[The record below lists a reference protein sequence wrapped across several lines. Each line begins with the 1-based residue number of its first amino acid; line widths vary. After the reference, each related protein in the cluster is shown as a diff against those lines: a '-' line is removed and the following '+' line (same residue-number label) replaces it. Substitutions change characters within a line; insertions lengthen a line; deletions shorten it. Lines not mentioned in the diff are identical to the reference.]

1 MRRTMTMNG
10 HQTQTTVPLDLS
22 TTTRE
27 RGSGADRTPT
37 SKGRSVS
44 VRTQYPAA
52 PLAED
57 DCPNGNPSHTVEPLE
72 HRCGVSLIKP
82 PVKTGNP
89 AFLEKKHSPAATS
102 HTPFTPNPGES
113 STTDTRTQN
122 ISSSWLPFRKRQFPT
137 EWETPEQSRTPP
149 GREERLSPYKNK
161 DLCCRPSPPKILL
174 KSYDDE
180 SIGTL
185 ASVSHRQL
193 SAASGFDNEHQSID
207 PVRSMQALRSYY
219 PYPGY
224 PFYSWPSRSPLV
236 LKVPVSHLESS
247 LYPGHTEHLLADVAL
262 ATRQDNDGDTALHIA
277 VVQGQEAQIQRMI
290 LLLGLVHTD
299 LDIYNNLRQTPLH
312 LAVITH
318 QAQLVG
324 ALLRAGADPGALDRN
339 GQTAVHL
346 CCEHGQQA
354 CLSVV
359 LSHPSILTCLEVR
372 NYEGL
377 TPLHLAVQGGDKE
390 LVRMLLDAGADINA
404 MQDIKSGHSP
414 LIHAVE
420 NHNMD
425 MVHFLIE
432 NDCNVN
438 VQSYSGNTA
447 LHSACGRGQVD
458 TARLLLKNR
467 ADSSVKNY
475 HNDTPAMVAKNKKV
489 TDVLRGKGSR
499 NQQPKAQQCVP
510 ASPHRS
516 TPQSQNRGS
525 PSPSLG
531 LSPLATPTA
540 SPLHRSASHSPRAPP
555 TPSPHSQSAESLSG
569 RQSPMKTQES
579 EQLPVRLGSDR
590 MTAVDISLA
599 QRRTYSLTH
608 SYPPAMHHQSPITDV
623 QIGQLLAYYSPGVQ
637 RPLYPEPPFI
647 LLHSTIPYPATVS
660 TASQM
665 TPGQSRPSSHCSD
678 QSDVSIMSVS
688 SSMGKGNS

>member
-10 HQTQTTVPLDLS
+10 HQTQTTVPLDLR
-22 TTTRE
+22 TTKRE
-27 RGSGADRTPT
+27 CGNGADWTPT
-37 SKGRSVS
+37 SKGLS
-44 VRTQYPAA
+44 VRVRVPYPTA
-52 PLAED
+52 PLTED
-57 DCPNGNPSHTVEPLE
+57 DCPNGNPSPTVEPLA
-72 HRCGVSLIKP
+72 HRCGSSLIKP
-82 PVKTGNP
+82 PVNTGNP
-89 AFLEKKHSPAATS
+89 AVLEKKHSPAVTS
-102 HTPFTPNPGES
+102 HTPFPPNPGER
-113 STTDTRTQN
+113 STTDTRTQD
-122 ISSSWLPFRKRQFPT
+122 ISSSRLPFRKRQFPT

-149 GREERLSPYKNK
+149 EREERLSPYK
-161 DLCCRPSPPKILL
+161 DLCYRPSPPNIFLQ
-174 KSYDDE
+174 SYDNE
-180 SIGTL
+180 NIGSL

-193 SAASGFDNEHQSID
+193 SVASGFDNGHQSVG
-207 PVRSMQALRSYY
+207 PVRSMQAPRPYY

-236 LKVPVSHLESS
+236 VNVPVSHLPSS
-247 LYPGHTEHLLADVAL
+247 LYPTGHTEHLLADVAQ
-262 ATRQDNDGDTALHIA
+262 ATCQDDDGDTAIHIA
-277 VVQGQEAQIQRMI
+277 VVQGQDAQIQRMI

-324 ALLRAGADPGALDRN
+324 ALLRAGADPRALDRN
-339 GQTAVHL
+339 GQTTVHL

-377 TPLHLAVQGGDKE
+377 TPLHLAVQGGHKE

-404 MQDIKSGHSP
+404 VDIKSGHSP

-438 VQSYSGNTA
+438 GQSYSGNTA

-525 PSPSLG
+525 PSPSL
-531 LSPLATPTA
+531 SPLATPTA
-540 SPLHRSASHSPRAPP
+540 SPLHHSASHSPRAPP

-569 RQSPMKTQES
+569 RQSPMKIQES

-590 MTAVDISLA
+590 MTAVDNSLA

-608 SYPPAMHHQSPITDV
+608 SYPPAMHHQPPITDAP
-623 QIGQLLAYYSPGVQ
+623 IGHLLAYYSPGVQ

-647 LLHSTIPYPATVS
+647 LLHTNIPYPATVS

-678 QSDVSIMSVS
+678 QSDVSITSVNMS
-688 SSMGKGNS
+688 KGNS

>member
-37 SKGRSVS
+37 SKGCSAS
-44 VRTQYPAA
+44 VRMQYTNA
-52 PLAED
+52 PLTED
-57 DCPNGNPSHTVEPLE
+57 DGPNGNPSHTVEPLE

-102 HTPFTPNPGES
+102 HTPFTPNP
-113 STTDTRTQN
+113 D
-122 ISSSWLPFRKRQFPT
+122 
-137 EWETPEQSRTPP
+137 
-149 GREERLSPYKNK
+149 
-161 DLCCRPSPPKILL
+161 
-174 KSYDDE
+174 
-180 SIGTL
+180 
-185 ASVSHRQL
+185 
-193 SAASGFDNEHQSID
+193 
-207 PVRSMQALRSYY
+207 
-219 PYPGY
+219 PYPGH

-236 LKVPVSHLESS
+236 VNVPVSHLQSS
-247 LYPGHTEHLLADVAL
+247 LYPGHAGHLLADVAM

-290 LLLGLVHTD
+290 LLLELVHTD

-318 QAQLVG
+318 QAHMVG

-339 GQTAVHL
+339 GQTTVHL

-377 TPLHLAVQGGDKE
+377 TPLHLAVQGGHKE

-438 VQSYSGNTA
+438 GQSYSGNTA

-516 TPQSQNRGS
+516 TPHSQIRGS
-525 PSPSLG
+525 PSLS

-540 SPLHRSASHSPRAPP
+540 SPLHRSSSHSPKAPL
-555 TPSPHSQSAESLSG
+555 TPSSQPISRE
-569 RQSPMKTQES
+569 
-579 EQLPVRLGSDR
+579 PVR
-590 MTAVDISLA
+590 
-599 QRRTYSLTH
+599 
-608 SYPPAMHHQSPITDV
+608 P
-623 QIGQLLAYYSPGVQ
+623 
-637 RPLYPEPPFI
+637 
-647 LLHSTIPYPATVS
+647 
-660 TASQM
+660 
-665 TPGQSRPSSHCSD
+665 
-678 QSDVSIMSVS
+678 SVS
-688 SSMGKGNS
+688 NEDLGERAAADEA

>member
-1 MRRTMTMNG
+1 MPRTMTMNG
-10 HQTQTTVPLDLS
+10 HQTQTTVPLDLR
-22 TTTRE
+22 TTNRE
-27 RGSGADRTPT
+27 CGNGADGTPT
-37 SKGRSVS
+37 SKGRSVRAR
-44 VRTQYPAA
+44 VPYPTA
-52 PLAED
+52 PHTED
-57 DCPNGNPSHTVEPLE
+57 DCPNGNASPTVEPLA
-72 HRCGVSLIKP
+72 HRCGSSLIKP
-82 PVKTGNP
+82 PVNTGNP
-89 AFLEKKHSPAATS
+89 AVLEKKHSPVVTY
-102 HTPFTPNPGES
+102 HTPFTPNPGER
-113 STTDTRTQN
+113 STTDTRTRD
-122 ISSSWLPFRKRQFPT
+122 ISSSRLPFRKRQFPT
-137 EWETPEQSRTPP
+137 EWETPEQPRNPP
-149 GREERLSPYKNK
+149 ERDEGLSPYKNK
-161 DLCCRPSPPKILL
+161 DLCSRPSPPNNFL
-174 KSYDDE
+174 KSYDNE
-180 SIGTL
+180 NIGSL

-193 SAASGFDNEHQSID
+193 SVARGFDNGHQSVD
-207 PVRSMQALRSYY
+207 PARSTQALRPYCHPD

-236 LKVPVSHLESS
+236 VNVPVSPLQSS
-247 LYPGHTEHLLADVAL
+247 LYPTGHPEHLLADVAQ
-262 ATRQDNDGDTALHIA
+262 ATCQDNDGDTALHIA

-390 LVRMLLDAGADINA
+390 LVRILLDAGADINA
-404 MQDIKSGHSP
+404 MDIKSGHSP

-438 VQSYSGNTA
+438 GQSYSGNTA

-475 HNDTPAMVAKNKKV
+475 HNDTPAMVAKNKMV

-516 TPQSQNRGS
+516 TPHSQNRGS

-531 LSPLATPTA
+531 LSPLATPTV
-540 SPLHRSASHSPRAPP
+540 SPLHHNASHSPRAPP

-569 RQSPMKTQES
+569 RQSPMKIQES
-579 EQLPVRLGSDR
+579 EQLPVRLDSDR
-590 MTAVDISLA
+590 MTAVDISMT
-599 QRRTYSLTH
+599 QRRAY
-608 SYPPAMHHQSPITDV
+608 SYPPAMHHQSPITDA
-623 QIGQLLAYYSPGVQ
+623 QIGHLLAYYSPGVQ

-647 LLHSTIPYPATVS
+647 VLHTNIPYPA

-665 TPGQSRPSSHCSD
+665 TPGQSRPSSD
-678 QSDVSIMSVS
+678 QSDVSITSV
-688 SSMGKGNS
+688 SMGKGNG

>member
-1 MRRTMTMNG
+1 MPRTMTMNG

-37 SKGRSVS
+37 SKGRSAS
-44 VRTQYPAA
+44 VRMQYPAA
-52 PLAED
+52 PLTED
-57 DCPNGNPSHTVEPLE
+57 DGPNGNPSHTVEPLD

-82 PVKTGNP
+82 PVKTENP

-122 ISSSWLPFRKRQFPT
+122 ISSSWLPFRKRPFPS

-161 DLCCRPSPPKILL
+161 DLRCRPSPPKILL

-193 SAASGFDNEHQSID
+193 SAASGFENEHQSID
-207 PVRSMQALRSYY
+207 PVRSMQAPRPYY
-219 PYPGY
+219 PYPGH

-236 LKVPVSHLESS
+236 VNVPVSHLQSS
-247 LYPGHTEHLLADVAL
+247 LYPGHAGHLLADVAL

-290 LLLGLVHTD
+290 LLLELVHTD

-339 GQTAVHL
+339 GQTTVHL

-377 TPLHLAVQGGDKE
+377 TPLHLAVQGGHKE

-404 MQDIKSGHSP
+404 MDIKSGHSP

-438 VQSYSGNTA
+438 GQSYSGNTA

-516 TPQSQNRGS
+516 TPQSQIRGS
-525 PSPSLG
+525 PSPSI
-531 LSPLATPTA
+531 SPLATPTA
-540 SPLHRSASHSPRAPP
+540 SPLHRSSSHSPKAPL

-569 RQSPMKTQES
+569 HQSPVKTRES
-579 EQLPVRLGSDR
+579 EQLPMRLDSER
-590 MTAVDISLA
+590 MTAVDISLT
-599 QRRTYSLTH
+599 QRRTY
-608 SYPPAMHHQSPITDV
+608 SYPPAMHHQSPITDA
-623 QIGQLLAYYSPGVQ
+623 QIGHLLTYYSPGVQ

-647 LLHSTIPYPATVS
+647 LLHTNIPYPATVS
-660 TASQM
+660 TAS
-665 TPGQSRPSSHCSD
+665 

>member
-1 MRRTMTMNG
+1 MPRTMTMNG
-10 HQTQTTVPLDLS
+10 HHTQNTVPLDLS

-37 SKGRSVS
+37 SKCRSVC
-44 VRTQYPAA
+44 VRMQYPAA
-52 PLAED
+52 PLTED
-57 DCPNGNPSHTVEPLE
+57 DCPNGNPSPTVEPLE
-72 HRCGVSLIKP
+72 HRCGSSLIKP
-82 PVKTGNP
+82 PVNTGNP
-89 AFLEKKHSPAATS
+89 AVLEKKHSPAATS
-102 HTPFTPNPGES
+102 HTPFTPNPGER
-113 STTDTRTQN
+113 STTDTQD
-122 ISSSWLPFRKRQFPT
+122 ISSSRLPFRKRPFPT
-137 EWETPEQSRTPP
+137 EWETPEQSRIPP
-149 GREERLSPYKNK
+149 GREERLSPCRNT
-161 DLCCRPSPPKILL
+161 DLCCRPSPPNILL

-180 SIGTL
+180 IIGTL

-193 SAASGFDNEHQSID
+193 SAASGFDNGHQSID
-207 PVRSMQALRSYY
+207 PVRSMQALRPYY

-236 LKVPVSHLESS
+236 VNVPVSHLQSS

-277 VVQGQEAQIQRMI
+277 VVQGQEAQIQRLI
-290 LLLGLVHTD
+290 LLLRLVHTD

-324 ALLRAGADPGALDRN
+324 VLLRAGADPGALDRN

-377 TPLHLAVQGGDKE
+377 TPLHLAVQGGHKE

-404 MQDIKSGHSP
+404 MDIKSGYSP

-438 VQSYSGNTA
+438 GQSYSGNTA

-516 TPQSQNRGS
+516 TPHSQNRGS

-540 SPLHRSASHSPRAPP
+540 SPLHRSTSHSPRAP
-555 TPSPHSQSAESLSG
+555 PSPHSQSAESLSG
-569 RQSPMKTQES
+569 RQSPIKIRES
-579 EQLPVRLGSDR
+579 EQLPVRLDSNR

-608 SYPPAMHHQSPITDV
+608 SYPPALHNQSPITDA
-623 QIGQLLAYYSPGVQ
+623 QIGQLLTYYSPGVQ

-647 LLHSTIPYPATVS
+647 LLHTNIPYPATVS

-665 TPGQSRPSSHCSD
+665 TPGQSRLSSHCSD
-678 QSDVSIMSVS
+678 QSDVSTMSAS
-688 SSMGKGNS
+688 SSMSKDNS

>member
-1 MRRTMTMNG
+1 MHPTY
-10 HQTQTTVPLDLS
+10 
-22 TTTRE
+22 
-27 RGSGADRTPT
+27 AD
-37 SKGRSVS
+37 
-44 VRTQYPAA
+44 
-52 PLAED
+52 
-57 DCPNGNPSHTVEPLE
+57 
-72 HRCGVSLIKP
+72 
-82 PVKTGNP
+82 
-89 AFLEKKHSPAATS
+89 
-102 HTPFTPNPGES
+102 
-113 STTDTRTQN
+113 
-122 ISSSWLPFRKRQFPT
+122 
-137 EWETPEQSRTPP
+137 
-149 GREERLSPYKNK
+149 
-161 DLCCRPSPPKILL
+161 
-174 KSYDDE
+174 
-180 SIGTL
+180 
-185 ASVSHRQL
+185 
-193 SAASGFDNEHQSID
+193 
-207 PVRSMQALRSYY
+207 M
-219 PYPGY
+219 
-224 PFYSWPSRSPLV
+224 
-236 LKVPVSHLESS
+236 
-247 LYPGHTEHLLADVAL
+247 
-262 ATRQDNDGDTALHIA
+262 ALHIA

-404 MQDIKSGHSP
+404 MDIKSGHSP

-438 VQSYSGNTA
+438 GQSYSGNTA

-475 HNDTPAMVAKNKKV
+475 HNDTPAMVAKNKMV

-516 TPQSQNRGS
+516 TPHSQNRGS

-531 LSPLATPTA
+531 LSPLATPTV
-540 SPLHRSASHSPRAPP
+540 SPLHHSASHSPRAPP

-569 RQSPMKTQES
+569 RQSPMKIQES
-579 EQLPVRLGSDR
+579 EQLPVRLDSDR
-590 MTAVDISLA
+590 MTAVDISLT
-599 QRRTYSLTH
+599 QRRTS
-608 SYPPAMHHQSPITDV
+608 SYPPAMHHQSPITDA
-623 QIGQLLAYYSPGVQ
+623 QIGHLLAYYSPGAQ
-637 RPLYPEPPFI
+637 RPLHPEPPFI
-647 LLHSTIPYPATVS
+647 LLHTNIPYPA

-665 TPGQSRPSSHCSD
+665 TPGQSRPSSD
-678 QSDVSIMSVS
+678 QSDVSITSV
-688 SSMGKGNS
+688 SMGKGNG

>member
-1 MRRTMTMNG
+1 MPRTMTMNG
-10 HQTQTTVPLDLS
+10 HQTQTTVPLDLR
-22 TTTRE
+22 TTKRE
-27 RGSGADRTPT
+27 CGNGAEGTPT
-37 SKGRSVS
+37 SKGRSVL
-44 VRTQYPAA
+44 VRVPYPIA
-52 PLAED
+52 PLTED
-57 DCPNGNPSHTVEPLE
+57 GCPNGNPSHTVEPLA
-72 HRCGVSLIKP
+72 HRCGSSLIRP
-82 PVKTGNP
+82 PVNTGNP
-89 AFLEKKHSPAATS
+89 AVLEKKHSPAVTS
-102 HTPFTPNPGES
+102 HTPFTPNPGER
-113 STTDTRTQN
+113 STTDTRTQD
-122 ISSSWLPFRKRQFPT
+122 ISSSRLPFRKRQFPT

-161 DLCCRPSPPKILL
+161 DLCCRPSPPKIVL

-180 SIGTL
+180 SIGSL

-193 SAASGFDNEHQSID
+193 SVASGFDNGHQSVD
-207 PVRSMQALRSYY
+207 PVRSMQALRPYY

-236 LKVPVSHLESS
+236 VNVPVSHLQSS
-247 LYPGHTEHLLADVAL
+247 LYPTGHTEHLLADVAQ
-262 ATRQDNDGDTALHIA
+262 ATCQDDDGDTALHIA

-324 ALLRAGADPGALDRN
+324 ALLHAGADPGALDRN

-377 TPLHLAVQGGDKE
+377 TPLHLAVQGGHKE

-420 NHNMD
+420 NHNMG

-489 TDVLRGKGSR
+489 IDVLRGKGSR

-516 TPQSQNRGS
+516 TPHSQNRGS

-608 SYPPAMHHQSPITDV
+608 SYPPAMHQSPITDA
-623 QIGQLLAYYSPGVQ
+623 QIGHLLTYYSPGVQ

-647 LLHSTIPYPATVS
+647 LLHTNIPYPATVS

-678 QSDVSIMSVS
+678 QSDVSITS
-688 SSMGKGNS
+688 KGNS

>member
-1 MRRTMTMNG
+1 MPRTMTG

-27 RGSGADRTPT
+27 RGSGAERTPT
-37 SKGRSVS
+37 SKGRSAS
-44 VRTQYPAA
+44 LRMQYPAA
-52 PLAED
+52 PLTED
-57 DCPNGNPSHTVEPLE
+57 DGPNGNPSHTVEPLE

-82 PVKTGNP
+82 PVKPGNP
-89 AFLEKKHSPAATS
+89 AFLEKKHSPAATY
-102 HTPFTPNPGES
+102 HTPFTPNHGES

-122 ISSSWLPFRKRQFPT
+122 ISSSWLPFRKRPFPS

-149 GREERLSPYKNK
+149 GRDERLSPYKNK
-161 DLCCRPSPPKILL
+161 DLCCRPSPPKMLL

-207 PVRSMQALRSYY
+207 PVRSMQAPRPYY
-219 PYPGY
+219 HYPGH

-236 LKVPVSHLESS
+236 VNVPVSPLQSS
-247 LYPGHTEHLLADVAL
+247 LYPGHAGHLLADVAL

-290 LLLGLVHTD
+290 LLLELVHTD

-318 QAQLVG
+318 QAHMVG

-339 GQTAVHL
+339 GQTTVHL

-377 TPLHLAVQGGDKE
+377 TPLHLAVQGGHKE

-404 MQDIKSGHSP
+404 MDIKSGHSP

-438 VQSYSGNTA
+438 GQSYSGNTA

-516 TPQSQNRGS
+516 TPQSQIRGS
-525 PSPSLG
+525 PSPS

-540 SPLHRSASHSPRAPP
+540 SPLHRSSSYSPKAPP

-569 RQSPMKTQES
+569 RQSPMKIREG
-579 EQLPVRLGSDR
+579 EQLPVRLDSDR
-590 MTAVDISLA
+590 MTAVDISLT
-599 QRRTYSLTH
+599 QRRTY
-608 SYPPAMHHQSPITDV
+608 SYPPAMHHQSPITDA
-623 QIGQLLAYYSPGVQ
+623 QIGHLLAYYSPGVQ

-647 LLHSTIPYPATVS
+647 LLHTNIPYPATVS
-660 TASQM
+660 TAS
-665 TPGQSRPSSHCSD
+665 

-688 SSMGKGNS
+688 SSMGNS

>member
-1 MRRTMTMNG
+1 MRRTMNG

-37 SKGRSVS
+37 SKGCSAS
-44 VRTQYPAA
+44 VRMQYPAA
-52 PLAED
+52 PLTED
-57 DCPNGNPSHTVEPLE
+57 DGPNGNPSHTVEPLE

-102 HTPFTPNPGES
+102 HAPFTPNPGES
-113 STTDTRTQN
+113 SKTDTRTQN
-122 ISSSWLPFRKRQFPT
+122 ISSSWLPFRKRPFPS
-137 EWETPEQSRTPP
+137 EWETPEQSRTQP

-161 DLCCRPSPPKILL
+161 DLCCRPSPPKIVL

-193 SAASGFDNEHQSID
+193 SAASGFDNELQSID
-207 PVRSMQALRSYY
+207 PVRSMQAPRPYY
-219 PYPGY
+219 PYPGH

-236 LKVPVSHLESS
+236 VNVPVSHLQSS
-247 LYPGHTEHLLADVAL
+247 LYPGHAGHLLADVAL

-277 VVQGQEAQIQRMI
+277 VAQGQEAQIQRMI
-290 LLLGLVHTD
+290 LLLELVHTD
-299 LDIYNNLRQTPLH
+299 LDIYNNLRQDITTPLH

-318 QAQLVG
+318 QAHMVG

-339 GQTAVHL
+339 GQTTVHL

-377 TPLHLAVQGGDKE
+377 TPLHLAVQGGHKE

-404 MQDIKSGHSP
+404 MDIKSGHSP

-438 VQSYSGNTA
+438 GQSYSGNTA

-516 TPQSQNRGS
+516 TPHSQIRGS
-525 PSPSLG
+525 PSLS

-540 SPLHRSASHSPRAPP
+540 SPLHRSSSHSPKAPL
-555 TPSPHSQSAESLSG
+555 TPSPHSQSG
-569 RQSPMKTQES
+569 HQSPLKIRES
-579 EQLPVRLGSDR
+579 KQLPMRLDSNR
-590 MTAVDISLA
+590 MTAVDISLT
-599 QRRTYSLTH
+599 QRRTY
-608 SYPPAMHHQSPITDV
+608 SYPPAMHHQSPITDA
-623 QIGQLLAYYSPGVQ
+623 QIGHLLAYYSPGVQ

-647 LLHSTIPYPATVS
+647 LLHTNIPYPATVS
-660 TASQM
+660 TAS
-665 TPGQSRPSSHCSD
+665 

>member
-10 HQTQTTVPLDLS
+10 HQTQTTVPLDLR
-22 TTTRE
+22 TTKRE
-27 RGSGADRTPT
+27 CGNGAAWTPT
-37 SKGRSVS
+37 SKGLS
-44 VRTQYPAA
+44 VRVRVPYPTA
-52 PLAED
+52 PLTED
-57 DCPNGNPSHTVEPLE
+57 DCPNGNPSPTVEPLA
-72 HRCGVSLIKP
+72 HRCGSSLIKP
-82 PVKTGNP
+82 PVNTGNP
-89 AFLEKKHSPAATS
+89 AVLEKKHSPAVTS
-102 HTPFTPNPGES
+102 HTPFTPNPGER
-113 STTDTRTQN
+113 STTDTRTQD
-122 ISSSWLPFRKRQFPT
+122 ISSSRLPFRKRQFPT

-149 GREERLSPYKNK
+149 EREERLSPYK
-161 DLCCRPSPPKILL
+161 DLCCRPSPPNIFLQ
-174 KSYDDE
+174 SYDNE
-180 SIGTL
+180 NIGSL

-193 SAASGFDNEHQSID
+193 SVASGFDNGHQSVG
-207 PVRSMQALRSYY
+207 PVRSMQAPRPYY

-236 LKVPVSHLESS
+236 VNVPVSHLQSS
-247 LYPGHTEHLLADVAL
+247 LYPTGHTEHLLADVAQ
-262 ATRQDNDGDTALHIA
+262 ATCQDDDGDTALHIA
-277 VVQGQEAQIQRMI
+277 VVQGQDAQIQRMI

-318 QAQLVG
+318 QAQLVE
-324 ALLRAGADPGALDRN
+324 ALLRAGADPRALDRN
-339 GQTAVHL
+339 GQTTVHL

-377 TPLHLAVQGGDKE
+377 TPLHLAVQGGHKE

-404 MQDIKSGHSP
+404 MDIKSGHSP

-420 NHNMD
+420 NNNMD

-438 VQSYSGNTA
+438 GQSYSGNTA
-447 LHSACGRGQVD
+447 LHCACGRGQVD

-499 NQQPKAQQCVP
+499 NQQPKPQCVP

-516 TPQSQNRGS
+516 TPHSQNRGS
-525 PSPSLG
+525 PGSPSFTIG
-531 LSPLATPTA
+531 
-540 SPLHRSASHSPRAPP
+540 HSHSFASSPQRIPFPQGTSHSLPSQPISREPVRPPVSNEDPGERAAAGEAWLRQDDCSGQQPGPEKDLLTDPQLPSSNAPP
-555 TPSPHSQSAESLSG
+555 VPH
-569 RQSPMKTQES
+569 
-579 EQLPVRLGSDR
+579 
-590 MTAVDISLA
+590 
-599 QRRTYSLTH
+599 H
-608 SYPPAMHHQSPITDV
+608 
-623 QIGQLLAYYSPGVQ
+623 
-637 RPLYPEPPFI
+637 
-647 LLHSTIPYPATVS
+647 
-660 TASQM
+660 
-665 TPGQSRPSSHCSD
+665 
-678 QSDVSIMSVS
+678 
-688 SSMGKGNS
+688 

>member
-1 MRRTMTMNG
+1 MPRTMTMNG

-37 SKGRSVS
+37 SKGRSAS
-44 VRTQYPAA
+44 VRMQYPAA
-52 PLAED
+52 PLTED
-57 DCPNGNPSHTVEPLE
+57 DGPNGNPSHTVEPLD

-82 PVKTGNP
+82 PVKTENP

-102 HTPFTPNPGES
+102 HTPFTPNP
-113 STTDTRTQN
+113 D
-122 ISSSWLPFRKRQFPT
+122 
-137 EWETPEQSRTPP
+137 
-149 GREERLSPYKNK
+149 
-161 DLCCRPSPPKILL
+161 
-174 KSYDDE
+174 
-180 SIGTL
+180 
-185 ASVSHRQL
+185 
-193 SAASGFDNEHQSID
+193 
-207 PVRSMQALRSYY
+207 
-219 PYPGY
+219 PYPGH

-236 LKVPVSHLESS
+236 VNVPVSHLQSS
-247 LYPGHTEHLLADVAL
+247 LYPGHAGHLLADVAL

-290 LLLGLVHTD
+290 LLLELVHTD

-339 GQTAVHL
+339 GQTTVHL

-377 TPLHLAVQGGDKE
+377 TPLHLAVQGGHKE

-438 VQSYSGNTA
+438 GQSYSGNTA

-516 TPQSQNRGS
+516 TPQSQIRGS
-525 PSPSLG
+525 PSPSI
-531 LSPLATPTA
+531 SPLATPTA
-540 SPLHRSASHSPRAPP
+540 SPLHRSSSHSPKAPL

-569 RQSPMKTQES
+569 HQSPVKTRES
-579 EQLPVRLGSDR
+579 EQLPMRLDSER
-590 MTAVDISLA
+590 MTAVDISLT
-599 QRRTYSLTH
+599 QRRTY
-608 SYPPAMHHQSPITDV
+608 SYPPAMHHQSPITDA
-623 QIGQLLAYYSPGVQ
+623 QIGHLLTYYSPGVQ

-647 LLHSTIPYPATVS
+647 LLHTNIPYPATVS
-660 TASQM
+660 TAS
-665 TPGQSRPSSHCSD
+665 